1 MVQPLSEE
9 IIKVMLK
16 KSIRNRRKVS
26 MPNFP
31 LREKS
36 RIKNSA
42 ISFLQNKYKTEYTH
56 GHTYAE
62 KKQLLKMIYQNTNST
77 HL

>member
-9 IIKVMLK
+9 VIKVTLK
-16 KSIRNRRKVS
+16 KSIQSRRKVS
-26 MPNFP
+26 IPNLP
-31 LREKS
+31 LGEKS

-56 GHTYAE
+56 GHTDADAYMQR
-62 KKQLLKMIYQNTNST
+62 KNDLK
-77 HL
+77 